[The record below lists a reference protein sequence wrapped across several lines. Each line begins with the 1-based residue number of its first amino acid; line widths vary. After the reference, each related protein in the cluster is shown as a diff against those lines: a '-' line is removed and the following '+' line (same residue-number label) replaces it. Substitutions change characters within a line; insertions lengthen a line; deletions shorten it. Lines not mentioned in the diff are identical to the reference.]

1 MCEIKEIDKKRH
13 SMAHLL
19 AIEVLK
25 FDPNVK
31 LAIGPVIDNG
41 FYYDFEFS
49 EGKIPTDADLKT
61 FKKGIKKLISSNLDF
76 VYEEISEEKARE
88 LFAGQP
94 YKIEL
99 IDELVT
105 AGKTLS
111 IYTTGNFVDL
121 CAGPHIENTKTID
134 ASAFDITKTAGAYWR
149 GDEKNKMLTR
159 IYGVA
164 FDKREELEEY
174 NEMMKQ
180 AADRDHRK
188 IGREMNLFT
197 FSDMVGS
204 GLPMFTPKGTAMRNA
219 IVAKIASIQEK
230 YGFQE
235 VWIPHITKPELYKKS
250 GHWEKFGDDLFK
262 VKGRE
267 NDFVMKPMNCPHHTQ
282 IFASAPKSYKDLP
295 VRYSE
300 TTTCYR
306 DEQAGELLG
315 LSRVRSLT
323 QDDGHTFC
331 TPEQIEV
338 EIKNIIAVM
347 REFYTSLDLWSE
359 GKYQVFL
366 SVRDPK
372 TPEKYLGDNEVWNQ
386 SESVLK
392 KIAEDEQL
400 PYTIEEGEAAF
411 YGPKLDFKFRD
422 SIGRIWQLATV
433 QLDFNMPA
441 RFELEYTDSDGTKK
455 TPVMIH
461 RAIAGSLERFL
472 SVIIEHFGGNFPT
485 WMAPVQVKV
494 LPIAEPH
501 NEKAAEVFAAL
512 KQAGFRVE
520 LDDSK
525 DGLGKKVRNAKKEK
539 TPYFVVLGDKDIEEN
554 KITIESRD
562 DGNIGM
568 MSVEE
573 FIEKLK
579 VEVK

>member
-1 MCEIKEIDKKRH
+1 
-13 SMAHLL
+13 
-19 AIEVLK
+19 
-25 FDPNVK
+25 
-31 LAIGPVIDNG
+31 
-41 FYYDFEFS
+41 
-49 EGKIPTDADLKT
+49 
-61 FKKGIKKLISSNLDF
+61 
-76 VYEEISEEKARE
+76 
-88 LFAGQP
+88 
-94 YKIEL
+94 
-99 IDELVT
+99 
-105 AGKTLS
+105 
-111 IYTTGNFVDL
+111 
-121 CAGPHIENTKTID
+121 
-134 ASAFDITKTAGAYWR
+134 
-149 GDEKNKMLTR
+149 
-159 IYGVA
+159 
-164 FDKREELEEY
+164 
-174 NEMMKQ
+174 MMKQ

-219 IVAKIASIQEK
+219 IVAKIAKIQEK

-235 VWIPHITKPELYKKS
+235 VWIPHITKPELYMKS

-300 TTTCYR
+300 TTTVYR

-338 EIKNIIAVM
+338 EIKNIINVM

-372 TPEKYLGDNEVWNQ
+372 NPEKYLGSDEVWNQ
-386 SESVLK
+386 SETVLK
-392 KIAEDEQL
+392 KIAKDEQL

-411 YGPKLDFKFRD
+411 YGPKLDFKFKD
-422 SIGRIWQLATV
+422 SIGRVWQLATV

-472 SVIIEHFGGNFPT
+472 SVIIEHYAGNFPT

-494 LPIAEPH
+494 LPIAENH
-501 NEKAAEVFAAL
+501 NEKASEIYGAL
-512 KQAGFRVE
+512 KDAGFRVE

-539 TPYFVVLGDKDIEEN
+539 TPYFVVIGDKDIEEN

-562 DGNIGM
+562 NGNLGM
-568 MSVEE
+568 MTIEE
-573 FIEKLK
+573 FVEKITA
-579 VEVK
+579 EVK